1 MSESLLRLA
10 MDDNKN
16 SAPKVT
22 KLEPAS
28 VRASFYAPKVGYGSG
43 QGPLRRKHMARI
55 EGPRPEDWRYV
66 ARLLIAGVGMLLLV
80 CVAFSV

>member
-1 MSESLLRLA
+1 
-10 MDDNKN
+10 MDIATFN
-16 SAPKVT
+16 APAGK
-22 KLEPAS
+22 
-28 VRASFYAPKVGYGSG
+28 APLG
-43 QGPLRRKHMARI
+43 RKHMARI